1 VSRHA
6 RWQACRAAYFDRLA
20 TCLCSYDRDD
30 GVDGGSVIG
39 VPREGLT
46 GEGRVV
52 VPTADYGQ
60 SGRELGRRPGPSWA
74 GAVRGREMGH
84 GERGGGG
91 GTGEPYGLTGPERK
105 EWPACDAIV
114 FFFFLK
120 YQIVTVLFISL

>member
-1 VSRHA
+1 
-6 RWQACRAAYFDRLA
+6 
-20 TCLCSYDRDD
+20 LCSYDRDD

-60 SGRELGRRPGPSWA
+60 SGR
-74 GAVRGREMGH
+74 AVRGREMGH

-91 GTGEPYGLTGPERK
+91 GTGEPYGPTGPERK